1 MTNFVHLK
9 TTTMKRI
16 AKVMFIALMLL
27 VMPMKQ
33 WAQTPYRQ
41 YADDGIMLNFFE
53 IDNIDFRLYL
63 LYNLSENDRF
73 HLMADQ
79 ENGMFI
85 LTPESDEE
93 ENGFFNEFETF
104 YNTTL
109 ADFQLIDKVDLE
121 ELVVIWKAGVSPV
134 HFTSITMD
142 IALNRAVNE
151 NNHCVDSDPFCTSD
165 VIQFQAATTS
175 QTANQLEGYDFD
187 DGCIGSSYN
196 PSWYHMRINDPG
208 QFIIHMEGHDP
219 NNGTNRDIDFCMW
232 GPYTDPTSACVMGL
246 TGDKIIDC
254 NYSSSYSEDIFL
266 GFPEGEHQHQTS
278 HGTVNYHMPETG
290 EYYILMIT
298 NFSQQPCVITFTKT
312 EGSGPGTTDCGIL
325 PGIATNEGPYCVG
338 ETIQLS
344 VTTQPGATYNWTGPN
359 GWTSNQQNPTRPN
372 CTYDMG
378 GTYTCITVV
387 DGQTAT
393 GSTDVVVFPEP
404 VADFDFNIVCKGNET
419 QFTSTAHTEPA
430 GTAFDGYH
438 WDFGDGSTSTE
449 ENPTHTYAAAGQYQ
463 VTYTVQTGRG
473 LCSDDITQTVTVNA
487 QPVAN
492 AGPDQNLPYEGLTT
506 NLSGTG
512 GGDGY
517 TYRWEPA
524 DKVVSPNSQ
533 STATVPLFSDQAFI
547 LTVTNP
553 QGPCIST
560 DTVVVYINATHVIA
574 HGEANPSSI
583 CSGSNTQLHVDAI
596 GGSGS
601 YSFSWTSNPAG
612 FTSNEQNPVVAP
624 TQNTTYTCTVTDNT
638 TTDHQQVFVPVTV
651 YYRGDD
657 TKYITNGDCDSIP
670 FVWFGDTVYFKRD
683 DTYYFP
689 NQDHPQGQT
698 THGCD
703 TTMTVFVSNMQYTPR
718 PEIESDDTD
727 IEFPHYPISATEFN
741 VNRYTYKVTDL
752 VSDMDEWLFEQC
764 EWSIDKD
771 TWPIEVSS
779 DKRKCTVYAMDWIAD
794 TIWLRFRAVN
804 RCSGNNGVV
813 AKYWLKPSFYGVE
826 EDSNPAM
833 VDVIPNPNN
842 GNMELRFGNMEG
854 KVDAKVYNATGTLLD
869 SFEIHVTQNND
880 TYNYTT
886 DRLPNGVCFFVFNDG
901 KKTVTK
907 KVVIIH

>member
-33 WAQTPYRQ
+33 WAQPPYRQ

-404 VADFDFNIVCKGNET
+404 VAGFEFTVVCKGNET

-487 QPVAN
+487 QPVAD
-492 AGPDQNLPYEGLTT
+492 AGEDQNIGYGQAAQLNG
-506 NLSGTG
+506 NG
-512 GGDGY
+512 GGSGF

-524 DKVVSPNSQ
+524 NMVTNPNSQ
-533 STATVPLFSDQAFI
+533 NTQTVVLTNHQEYT

-553 QGPCIST
+553 QGQCVDSDNVWVFI
-560 DTVVVYINATHVIA
+560 DGGALAATA
-574 HGEANPSSI
+574 DAEPNSI
-583 CSGSNTQLHVDAI
+583 CKGESTQLTVTALYGTHNYT
-596 GGSGS
+596 
-601 YSFSWTSNPAG
+601 YSWDHAESLSNP
-612 FTSNEQNPVVAP
+612 TSATPIATP
-624 TQNTTYTCTVTDNT
+624 TQTTTYTCTVNDGQT
-638 TTDHQQVFVPVTV
+638 TQLAPVTV
-651 YYRGDD
+651 IVNHEQTRPNV
-657 TKYITNGDCDSIP
+657 YITDSCNIARIVWTDDQGNEQSHTFHGIESYKFEGLTEEGCHLEQTY
-670 FVWFGDTVYFKRD
+670 FVE
-683 DTYYFP
+683 
-689 NQDHPQGQT
+689 H
-698 THGCD
+698 
-703 TTMTVFVSNMQYTPR
+703 MEYTPH
-718 PEIESDDTD
+718 PLIESDNTD

-741 VNRYTYKVTDL
+741 VNRYTYKVTDDI
-752 VSDMDEWLFEQC
+752 SNMDEWLFEQC
-764 EWSIDKD
+764 DWTIDKD

-804 RCSGNNGVV
+804 RCSGAEGKV
-813 AKYWLKPSFYGVE
+813 ARYWLKPSFYGIE
-826 EDSNPAM
+826 EDALPAT
-833 VDVIPNPNN
+833 VEVIPNPNS
-842 GNMELRFGNMEG
+842 GQMELRFGNMEG

-901 KKTVTK
+901 KKTATK

>member
-290 EYYILMIT
+290 EYYILMILW
-298 NFSQQPCVITFTKT
+298 PK
-312 EGSGPGTTDCGIL
+312 L
-325 PGIATNEGPYCVG
+325 ATYSFWTWSLATAAV
-338 ETIQLS
+338 LS
-344 VTTQPGATYNWTGPN
+344 V
-359 GWTSNQQNPTRPN
+359 R
-372 CTYDMG
+372 
-378 GTYTCITVV
+378 
-387 DGQTAT
+387 
-393 GSTDVVVFPEP
+393 
-404 VADFDFNIVCKGNET
+404 
-419 QFTSTAHTEPA
+419 
-430 GTAFDGYH
+430 
-438 WDFGDGSTSTE
+438 
-449 ENPTHTYAAAGQYQ
+449 
-463 VTYTVQTGRG
+463 
-473 LCSDDITQTVTVNA
+473 
-487 QPVAN
+487 
-492 AGPDQNLPYEGLTT
+492 
-506 NLSGTG
+506 
-512 GGDGY
+512 
-517 TYRWEPA
+517 
-524 DKVVSPNSQ
+524 
-533 STATVPLFSDQAFI
+533 
-547 LTVTNP
+547 
-553 QGPCIST
+553 
-560 DTVVVYINATHVIA
+560 
-574 HGEANPSSI
+574 
-583 CSGSNTQLHVDAI
+583 
-596 GGSGS
+596 
-601 YSFSWTSNPAG
+601 
-612 FTSNEQNPVVAP
+612 
-624 TQNTTYTCTVTDNT
+624 
-638 TTDHQQVFVPVTV
+638 FVP
-651 YYRGDD
+651 
-657 TKYITNGDCDSIP
+657 SP
-670 FVWFGDTVYFKRD
+670 
-683 DTYYFP
+683 
-689 NQDHPQGQT
+689 
-698 THGCD
+698 
-703 TTMTVFVSNMQYTPR
+703 
-718 PEIESDDTD
+718 
-727 IEFPHYPISATEFN
+727 
-741 VNRYTYKVTDL
+741 
-752 VSDMDEWLFEQC
+752 
-764 EWSIDKD
+764 
-771 TWPIEVSS
+771 
-779 DKRKCTVYAMDWIAD
+779 
-794 TIWLRFRAVN
+794 
-804 RCSGNNGVV
+804 
-813 AKYWLKPSFYGVE
+813 
-826 EDSNPAM
+826 
-833 VDVIPNPNN
+833 
-842 GNMELRFGNMEG
+842 
-854 KVDAKVYNATGTLLD
+854 
-869 SFEIHVTQNND
+869 
-880 TYNYTT
+880 
-886 DRLPNGVCFFVFNDG
+886 CF
-901 KKTVTK
+901 
-907 KVVIIH
+907 